1 MGKPE
6 GQKESVEKPVGGG
19 GESVGKKKSGKVEEE
34 KTKKKFSYWRHEA
47 G

>member
-6 GQKESVEKPVGGG
+6 GGK
-19 GESVGKKKSGKVEEE
+19 ESVGKPGGGGISGEKKSGKVEEE